1 MDEDKKE
8 YSVTEA
14 AKETGMTSPRIMR
27 RIKNHIIKA
36 KKVGWVW
43 VLPQESIDSLKK
55 EVEEEKS
62 KSQKKD

>member
-1 MDEDKKE
+1 MDKRE

-27 RIKNHIIKA
+27 RIKNKVIES

-43 VLPQESIDSLKK
+43 ILPESAIDLLKQEIK
-55 EVEEEKS
+55 EEKRL
-62 KSQKKD
+62 KDLRKE